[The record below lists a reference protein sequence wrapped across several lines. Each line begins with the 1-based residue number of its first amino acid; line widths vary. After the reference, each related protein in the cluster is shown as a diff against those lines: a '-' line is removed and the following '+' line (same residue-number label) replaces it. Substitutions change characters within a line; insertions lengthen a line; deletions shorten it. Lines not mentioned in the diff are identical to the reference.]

1 MESQSSSDSE
11 SDSDQESSTHD
22 GTSYCTQ
29 RDDESIEAVH
39 SPISSSGDFGQVVQ
53 LKTVRKLYDHEKY
66 TLLTTH
72 FVPPRNYKFPTR
84 NVGGRDR
91 CFQYSWLEKHNGLV
105 YSESQDGGYCK
116 FCVLFARDGPKIKL
130 GTLVNRPLI
139 DFKRATEKL
148 ADHFFSKKF
157 HKESL
162 EMAASFTAT
171 MNHPDLAVDHGLSSE
186 RSKRA
191 AENRLKLVSIAETVI
206 FCGRQGIAYRG
217 HHDDTSSSKEDLH
230 ANHGNFLALLQ
241 FRVQAGDHILKQH
254 LDSAAGNALYT
265 SKTVQ
270 NEMITIC
277 GDIIRSKLIKMVQNA
292 GFFSVIADEATDVAN
307 DEQLS
312 ICVRFVDGHSPCEK
326 FLAFHECRSGVTGMA
341 LADNILSKLSEWQL
355 QPQLLCGQAYD
366 GAGAMAGKS
375 KGVATRI
382 HSQYPKALY
391 THCAAHRL
399 NLCVMKCCSIR
410 EVSNMMQTA
419 DKISRFFNNSPKRQI
434 LLEEWIESTQPEN
447 RKKLKEL
454 CRTRWVERHEA
465 FEVFSDLFLP
475 VFCCFEAIVYS
486 SSSNWNR
493 ETRSD
498 AQSLLLAMSQFSFIV
513 ALVLTQ
519 KILAYTKGLSV
530 KLQGRYSDVVRAHRE
545 IETVKATIRGVRCR
559 VDTFHSQVYEQV
571 HMLSQ
576 TVEVVETAPRQASR
590 QQHRQNTPSISVSDY
605 YKRILTIPLLDHLS
619 SELDS
624 RFDGSCSQNLIEFM
638 QLLPSEI
645 AGMTSEL
652 RPQKFGAVLQIYG
665 DVLPSV
671 KSFDVE
677 LDLWQTKWSSDSEQ
691 AKELDTPEKVLPS
704 ADPDYYPNI
713 RTLIVILTTLPITS
727 CECER
732 SISMLRL
739 VKTALRSTMTET
751 RLNGLAMLQYH
762 RDILLTADEVVQE
775 FVRRHPRRL
784 LVVNPL
790 SD

>member
-1 MESQSSSDSE
+1 MIIYSN
-11 SDSDQESSTHD
+11 
-22 GTSYCTQ
+22 
-29 RDDESIEAVH
+29 SIW
-39 SPISSSGDFGQVVQ
+39 I
-53 LKTVRKLYDHEKY
+53 
-66 TLLTTH
+66 
-72 FVPPRNYKFPTR
+72 
-84 NVGGRDR
+84 
-91 CFQYSWLEKHNGLV
+91 
-105 YSESQDGGYCK
+105 
-116 FCVLFARDGPKIKL
+116 VL
-130 GTLVNRPLI
+130 
-139 DFKRATEKL
+139 
-148 ADHFFSKKF
+148 
-157 HKESL
+157 L
-162 EMAASFTAT
+162 EMHY
-171 MNHPDLAVDHGLSSE
+171 N
-186 RSKRA
+186 
-191 AENRLKLVSIAETVI
+191 
-206 FCGRQGIAYRG
+206 
-217 HHDDTSSSKEDLH
+217 
-230 ANHGNFLALLQ
+230 
-241 FRVQAGDHILKQH
+241 
-254 LDSAAGNALYT
+254 YT

-312 ICVRFVDGHSPCEK
+312 IFVRFVDGHSPCEK

-410 EVSNMMQTA
+410 EVRNMMQTA

-434 LLEEWIESTQPEN
+434 LLEEWIESTQPEEN

-498 AQSLLLAMSQFSFIV
+498 AQLLLLAMSQFSFIV

-727 CECER
+727 CECEL

-751 RLNGLAMLQYH
+751 RFNGLAMLQYH